1 MDVMSDLWFPIARSL
16 GIALFPVV
24 AVVFLIWVTR
34 KVVARMQ
41 DRLGPTNAG
50 TPAGP
55 DAIFQTVADA
65 IKILTK
71 ELVIPEGADRAVF
84 IAAPVLVTV
93 VAIAVW
99 AVIPLGPG
107 EFQAVDLEIGAFYV
121 VAISSLAPFA
131 MIMAGWSS
139 RNKYAEVGA
148 FRAVSQI
155 IGYEIP
161 QTLALLVPVLLT
173 GSLSLQKIIEAQR
186 VPYIVLAP
194 FAAFVYF
201 LSTMAE
207 IGRLPFEL
215 AEADSE
221 IVAGYFIEYSG
232 MMFGSFY
239 LAEFINNLTASVLFS
254 ILFLGG
260 WRGPGVDAVPLLGPV
275 WLLLKAFLVF
285 NFLNVFWAAMPR
297 LRIDQVLA
305 FNWKFLVP
313 LALLVLLATALVDK
327 LIVYLGYTTDGTRAV
342 GLVLANLVLG
352 MGLVGYLFLLGRRRK
367 RAGVS
372 VPEEF
377 LPSISSGSHG
387 ALKTRSADVA
397 SLSHQKEASAV
408 RYSWDE
414 RGESSTAEQQ
424 TDHIS
429 KGE

>member
-1 MDVMSDLWFPIARSL
+1 MDVMSDLWLPIVRSL

-24 AVVFLIWVTR
+24 AVVFLIWVAR
-34 KVVARMQ
+34 KVIARMQ

-71 ELVIPEGADRAVF
+71 ELVIPEGADRTVF
-84 IAAPVLVTV
+84 IAAPMLVTA
-93 VAIAVW
+93 VAVAVW

-107 EFQAVDLEIGAFYV
+107 EFQVVDLEIGAFYV
-121 VAISSLAPFA
+121 VAMSSLAPFA

-194 FAAFVYF
+194 FAALVYF
-201 LSTMAE
+201 LATMAE
-207 IGRLPFEL
+207 VNRLPFEL

-221 IVAGYFIEYSG
+221 IVAGYFTEYSG

-275 WLLLKAFLVF
+275 WLLVKAFLVF

-313 LALLVLLATALVDK
+313 LALLVLLTTALVDK
-327 LIVYLGYTTDGTRAV
+327 LIVYLGYTTDGMRAV
-342 GLVLANLVLG
+342 GLILANLVLG
-352 MGLVGYLFLLGRRRK
+352 VGLVGYLFALGRRRK

-377 LPSISSGSHG
+377 LPLLSSGSHG
-387 ALKTRSADVA
+387 ALRMRSADVVP
-397 SLSHQKEASAV
+397 LSRHNGTSGM
-408 RYSWDE
+408 RYSRDE
-414 RGESSTAEQQ
+414 RGKSSTVELQAN
-424 TDHIS
+424 HIS